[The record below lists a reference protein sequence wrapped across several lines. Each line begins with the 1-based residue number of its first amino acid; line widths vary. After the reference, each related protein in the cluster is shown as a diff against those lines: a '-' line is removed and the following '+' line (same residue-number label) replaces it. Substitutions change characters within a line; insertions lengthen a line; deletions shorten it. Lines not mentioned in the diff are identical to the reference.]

1 MDYFMI
7 SAQERAEFGR
17 VAVLYGGSS
26 AERSISLKSG
36 AEVLRGLKQANVDAF
51 GIDLCAAGAD
61 PLAQLQQAEFDRAFL
76 IMHGRGG
83 EDGTLQGVLEIMAK
97 PYTGSDV
104 MASAL
109 GMDKVKCKQIWRA
122 AGLPTPAYAVPDET
136 TDLQQLGQQLGF
148 PMIIKPA
155 HEGSSI
161 GMSKVESAAQLQ
173 QAIQAAQQF
182 DRAVLAESWINGPE
196 FTVAVL
202 NGKALPVIRLETS
215 HAFYDFEA
223 KYQANDTQYH
233 FDNELTEAQ
242 EAELKRLSEQAFEMV
257 GCRGW
262 GRVDVMLDQQR
273 GFQLLEVNTLP
284 GMTDHSLVPMAA
296 RQAGMSFNE
305 LVVTI
310 LRGSL

>member
-1 MDYFMI
+1 MSHFSI
-7 SAQERAEFGR
+7 TAQERAQFGR
-17 VAVLYGGSS
+17 VAVLFGGSS

-36 AEVLRGLKQANVDAF
+36 AEVLRGLQQANVDAF
-51 GIDLCAAGAD
+51 GIDLCADGAD

-97 PYTGSDV
+97 PYTGSGV

-109 GMDKVKCKQIWRA
+109 GMDKVKCKQIWSA
-122 AGLPTPAYAVPDET
+122 AGLPTPAYVVPDEA
-136 TDLQQLGQQLGF
+136 TDLQQLVEQLGF
-148 PMIIKPA
+148 PMIVKPA

-161 GMSKVESAAQLQ
+161 GMSKVHSIEALE
-173 QAIQAAQQF
+173 QAINDAQQF
-182 DRAVLAESWINGPE
+182 DRAVLVESWISGPE
-196 FTVAVL
+196 FTIAVL
-202 NGKALPVIRLETS
+202 NGKALPVIRLETP
-215 HAFYDFEA
+215 HDFYDFDA

-242 EAELKRLSEQAFEMV
+242 EVELKRLSEQAFEMV

-296 RQAGMSFNE
+296 REAGISFEE

>member
-1 MDYFMI
+1 MTVFTV
-7 SAQERAEFGR
+7 SAQERAQFGR

-36 AEVLRGLKQANVDAF
+36 AEVLRGLQQANVDAF

-61 PLAQLQQAEFDRAFL
+61 PLAQLQQAVFDRAFL
-76 IMHGRGG
+76 ILHGRGG
-83 EDGTLQGVLEIMAK
+83 EDGTMQGVLEIMGK
-97 PYTGSDV
+97 PYTGSGV

-109 GMDKVKCKQIWRA
+109 GMDKVKCKQIWSA
-122 AGLPTPAYAVPDET
+122 AGLPTPAYAVPDDN
-136 TDLQQLGQQLGF
+136 TDLTLLAEKLSF
-148 PMIIKPA
+148 PLIVKPA

-161 GMSKVESAAQLQ
+161 GMSKVSSVTELTE
-173 QAIQAAQQF
+173 AIQAAQAF
-182 DRAVLAESWINGPE
+182 DRAVLVESWINGPE
-196 FTVAVL
+196 FTIAVL
-202 NGKALPVIRLETS
+202 NGQALPIIRLETP
-215 HAFYDFEA
+215 HEFYDFEA
-223 KYQANDTQYH
+223 KYKANDTQYH
-233 FDNELTEAQ
+233 FDNELTDGQ
-242 EAELKRLSEQAFEMV
+242 EIELKKLAEQAFEMV

-296 RQAGMSFNE
+296 RQAGISFSE
-305 LVVTI
+305 LVVMI